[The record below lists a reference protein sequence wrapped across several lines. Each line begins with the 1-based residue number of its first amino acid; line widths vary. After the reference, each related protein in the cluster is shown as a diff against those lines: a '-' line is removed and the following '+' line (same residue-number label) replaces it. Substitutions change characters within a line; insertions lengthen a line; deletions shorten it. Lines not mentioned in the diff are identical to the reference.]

1 MDVFFSFI
9 SLVLLSAGL
18 GIDNGLLIEFS
29 LKGLNLDEKK
39 HLVWR
44 SVALVMAA
52 LLRIGFLFS
61 LSQLSFLEN
70 PMPRSNWFPNLWF
83 APEGVELTWMSLVLF
98 AGGLII
104 LAMAVWEYYHKFR
117 EELEGHSHTGKV
129 SKSGTF
135 KVLAVVGYLALMNV
149 LFSLDSVFAA
159 VAIMD
164 LETQFWWMVA
174 AILIVLIG
182 VTIGALAGF
191 YGGWIDNILMRFT
204 ELFQVLP
211 ALLFSMVVVALF
223 EPKPRTISIAIGV
236 VLWPQLARLT
246 RAEFLRLKNLE
257 FVKAARAIGSSD
269 FRIMWRVIFPNAL
282 PPLIV
287 ATTLVMGGAIL
298 FEAGLAFLGLGDP
311 NHVSWGLMIGLNRAN
326 FLTSWWTVTFPGMA
340 IFVTVLSFSLIGD
353 GLQDAFNPKL
363 RGR

>member
-1 MDVFFSFI
+1 MTDIMISGGTDIGPPGREAWRMFFRNKAAVGGLLMLIGVIFMTYIGPLLYTEDPADIVARPLKGPGSEDIPILGTDYLGRDVFAGVINGGST
-9 SLVLLSAGL
+9 SLQ
-18 GIDNGLLIEFS
+18 
-29 LKGLNLDEKK
+29 
-39 HLVWR
+39 
-44 SVALVMAA
+44 VA
-52 LLRIGFLFS
+52 
-61 LSQLSFLEN
+61 
-70 PMPRSNWFPNLWF
+70 
-83 APEGVELTWMSLVLF
+83 
-98 AGGLII
+98 
-104 LAMAVWEYYHKFR
+104 
-117 EELEGHSHTGKV
+117 
-129 SKSGTF
+129 
-135 KVLAVVGYLALMNV
+135 
-149 LFSLDSVFAA
+149 
-159 VAIMD
+159 
-164 LETQFWWMVA
+164 MVA

-311 NHVSWGLMIGLNRAN
+311 NHVSWGLMMGLNRAN

>member
-1 MDVFFSFI
+1 MTDIMISSSADIGPPGREAWRMFFR
-9 SLVLLSAGL
+9 
-18 GIDNGLLIEFS
+18 N
-29 LKGLNLDEKK
+29 K
-39 HLVWR
+39 
-44 SVALVMAA
+44 AA
-52 LLRIGFLFS
+52 
-61 LSQLSFLEN
+61 
-70 PMPRSNWFPNLWF
+70 
-83 APEGVELTWMSLVLF
+83 V
-98 AGGLII
+98 GGLIMLIGVIFMTYIGPLIYTEDPADIVARPLKGPGSEGIPI
-104 LAMAVWEYYHKFR
+104 L
-117 EELEGHSHTGKV
+117 
-129 SKSGTF
+129 GTD
-135 KVLAVVGYLALMNV
+135 YLGR
-149 LFSLDSVFAA
+149 DVFAGVINGGSTSLQ
-159 VAIMD
+159 VA
-164 LETQFWWMVA
+164 MVA

-223 EPKPRTISIAIGV
+223 EPKPQTISIAIGV

-311 NHVSWGLMIGLNRAN
+311 NHVSWGLMIGLNRSN
-326 FLTSWWTVTFPGMA
+326 FLTSWWTVTFPGLA